1 MIEIKF
7 FEKYTGKPIG
17 MYERFLSVEADGSV
31 MEVTEGFS
39 GVTLSNPSDV
49 VYKIMNDGET
59 KVYKCTCGAKYWS
72 MDNYK
77 EHLTNCFEG

>member
-1 MIEIKF
+1 MVVEIKF

-49 VYKIMNDGET
+49 VYEIINDAHTQNATRSTSVLRYINHINQEV
-59 KVYKCTCGAKYWS
+59 K
-72 MDNYK
+72 
-77 EHLTNCFEG
+77 